1 MKLAPLTTASSLR
14 RSYAVGSTRNFL
26 ILSFPMS
33 ARSRSSCLA
42 VIPARGGSRR
52 VPGKNIRDLNGK
64 PMIVYTIEAALQSPL
79 FARVIVST
87 DDSQIADIS
96 RRAGAEIPFIR
107 DPSLADDQTHVSAAT
122 ADALDRVE
130 ARSERFD
137 CVAQVMA
144 CCPLRNAA
152 DIGSSYEQFVTTGA
166 DSQVSVSRY
175 TWLNPWGAMRRDDM
189 FHVTPLFPKEENLR
203 SQDLPPLFCIVGAIW
218 WAKSAVL
225 RRERTYH
232 IAARTG
238 WEMPWQRSLDIDTED
253 DFRLAE
259 ILMANAD
266 RLV

>member
-1 MKLAPLTTASSLR
+1 
-14 RSYAVGSTRNFL
+14 VGSGRNFL
-26 ILSFPMS
+26 ILSFAMS
-33 ARSRSSCLA
+33 TGSKDSCLA
-42 VIPARGGSRR
+42 VIPARGGSQR
-52 VPGKNIRDLNGK
+52 VPGKNIRDLSGR
-64 PMIVYTIEAALQSPL
+64 PMIVYTIEAALQSEL

-87 DDSQIADIS
+87 DDPRIADIS
-96 RRAGAEIPFIR
+96 QRAGAEIPFLR
-107 DPSLADDQTHVSAAT
+107 DPSLADHQTHVSAAT
-122 ADALDRVE
+122 ADALDRVD

-152 DIGSSYEQFVTTGA
+152 DIGNSYEQFVATGA

-175 TWLNPWGAMRRDDM
+175 TWLNPWGAMRRDDT
-189 FHVTPLFPKEENLR
+189 FHVAPLFPEEENTR

-218 WAKSAVL
+218 WAKAAVL

-232 IAARTG
+232 ISARTG
-238 WEMPWQRSLDIDTED
+238 WEIPWQRSLDIDTED